1 VVLDGIVTA
10 GDVGAAVELPVGGGE
25 IEDRRGDGADVDD
38 VDAGRARA
46 LDEARLERGGRL
58 AVVLTDGDRAP
69 AVVADER
76 AVRASDEAEDL
87 GIDVGADEIG
97 RASCRERV

>member
-1 VVLDGIVTA
+1 MVRA
-10 GDVGAAVELPVGGGE
+10 GDVGAAVELPGGGGE

-58 AVVLTDGDRAP
+58 AVVLTYGDRAP
-69 AVVADER
+69 ASVVDER
-76 AVRASDEAEDL
+76 ASRAYDEAYAVV
-87 GIDVGADEIG
+87 IYFKVYA
-97 RASCRERV
+97 ASLVIVAVLV